1 LDLHH
6 QCFEKGEGRMRS
18 SKKVLYFAIS
28 AIVILSF
35 VLAACSP
42 AATEEPTE
50 EAAAPEAAEETQ
62 AEEPTEAAP
71 AEADAEETEA
81 AEADVTEAP
90 ASEEDVFTI
99 GMMTVGPWDDH
110 GWSQLHHEACVKL
123 EEHYAGQVKCVGVA
137 NVPYGEEVTQTAEL
151 LISQGA
157 DFIIDGVSAA
167 AFLDP
172 VIEAHPEV
180 KFISVAGTFLDSPP
194 NYEVYFW
201 NSGAAEWLLGRAA
214 GMLTE
219 TNTIAYV
226 APFDFPNIHMQA
238 LTYHLA
244 ARSVNPDVSTQIV
257 VLNSWYDP
265 AGARQATESLVDA
278 GCDVIGGD
286 MDDPTKVAVAEE
298 RGVWGLGAYTDAQ
311 REFGP
316 TAYVNA
322 YVYDFYA
329 MWLPIVDGVINDTE
343 WVGNGELVFY
353 PFGQGIDIG
362 MWGENVPQDVIDAIE
377 ADRQQLLDGFD
388 PFVGPLMDVDGNVI
402 LADGAHFTPE
412 DYLYGT
418 SAIVDGMVIGE

>member
-1 LDLHH
+1 
-6 QCFEKGEGRMRS
+6 MRS
-18 SKKVLYFAIS
+18 PKKAFWLVLCAIAIMVFA
-28 AIVILSF
+28 
-35 VLAACSP
+35 LAACSP
-42 AATEEPTE
+42 AATEEPVEVGPAPAATE
-50 EAAAPEAAEETQ
+50 EVAQP
-62 AEEPTEAAP
+62 EEPAEPAA
-71 AEADAEETEA
+71 
-81 AEADVTEAP
+81 
-90 ASEEDVFTI
+90 SEDVFTI
-99 GMMTVGPWDDH
+99 GLMTVGPWDDH

-123 EEHYAGQVKCVGVA
+123 EEHYAGRVECVGVE
-137 NVPYGEEVTQTAEL
+137 NVPYGEEATQTAEL

-167 AFLDP
+167 AFVDP

-201 NSGAAEWLLGRAA
+201 NSGAAEWLLGMAA

-219 TNTIAYV
+219 TNQISYI
-226 APFDFPNIHMQA
+226 APFDFPNIHMQI

-244 ARSVNPDVSTQIV
+244 ARAVNPDVTTHVV

-265 AGARQATESLVDA
+265 AGARQATETLADA
-278 GCDVIGGD
+278 GIDVIGGD

-298 RGVWGLGAYTDAQ
+298 RGIWGLGAYTDAQ

-316 TAYVNA
+316 TTYVNA

-329 MWLPIVDGVINDTE
+329 MWLPIVDGVLNGTE

-353 PFGQGIDIG
+353 PFGAGIDIG
-362 MWGENVPQDVIDAIE
+362 VWGENVPQDVIDAVE
-377 ADRQQLLDGFD
+377 AERQKLLDGYD
-388 PFVGPLMDVDGNVI
+388 PYVGPLVDVDGNVI
-402 LADGAHFTPE
+402 LAEGQHFTPE